1 MYCLFYI
8 LKIALLK
15 KDKTVPLGKD
25 PDTEINLIKTLQL
38 QNEKIAPI
46 PIVPLQLQI
55 VQMGNDVNLHHSSK
69 TDRTIDVEM
78 MEKLLNRIQDFKLLT
93 NEEIAYIKQLSN
105 DDKMKIIMTYNK
117 VVDAIQI
124 MFEDK

>member
-8 LKIALLK
+8 IKIALSK
-15 KDKTVPLGKD
+15 KEKTVPLGKD
-25 PDTEINLIKTLQL
+25 PDPDVEIDLIKATLKT
-38 QNEKIAPI
+38 EKIV
-46 PIVPLQLQI
+46 PIVPLQI
-55 VQMGNDVNLHHSSK
+55 VQMGNDVNSMQASK
-69 TDRTIDVEM
+69 TVQTIDIEM
-78 MEKLLNRIQDFKLLT
+78 MEKLLNHIQDFKLLT
-93 NEEIAYIKQLSN
+93 NEEIEFVRLLSN